1 MITTF
6 CLGMAIGAVLMAVI
20 VCVSLAWNKVSWK
33 EENE

>member
-1 MITTF
+1 MITIF

-20 VCVSLAWNKVSWK
+20 VCVSLAWNKVHG